1 MVKYKYDAWGNHA
14 VLNPDGS
21 ENENSTFIGN
31 VNPFRYR
38 GYYYDTETGLYYL
51 KSRYY
56 DPETG
61 RFITIDDVSYLAPD
75 TINGL
80 NLYAYCG
87 NNPVMNVDPNGTF
100 ILSLLASLAI
110 AALVGS
116 AVGVVGQFVS
126 DMITSI
132 ITGQFQLS
140 SWETY
145 LGAAVGGAVGGMLT
159 FIGAPPSLVGFVTGF
174 TTTFV
179 GMGLEMATGRR
190 EQNWGELWLNSFV
203 DGGFGALFGALSG
216 SLSFANS
223 WNNSFQKA
231 LQNLAQYGSRELLP
245 LFAQLSSQTLLKG
258 FIGQVI
264 SGIGMDLYYGIKPF
278 FIQKLRRG

>member
-1 MVKYKYDAWGNHA
+1 
-14 VLNPDGS
+14 
-21 ENENSTFIGN
+21 
-31 VNPFRYR
+31 
-38 GYYYDTETGLYYL
+38 
-51 KSRYY
+51 
-56 DPETG
+56 
-61 RFITIDDVSYLAPD
+61 
-75 TINGL
+75 
-80 NLYAYCG
+80 
-87 NNPVMNVDPNGTF
+87 MNVDPNGTF

-145 LGAAVGGAVGGMLT
+145 LGGSSWWSRWRYVDVYLVP
-159 FIGAPPSLVGFVTGF
+159 PPSLVGFVTGF

-179 GMGLEMATGRR
+179 GMGLEMATGTQRAKL
-190 EQNWGELWLNSFV
+190 GELWLNSFV

-231 LQNLAQYGSRELLP
+231 LQNLATIWEQRIVAVICAIIFTNVIEGIYWTSNKWDRNGLILWELNR
-245 LFAQLSSQTLLKG
+245 FLSKS
-258 FIGQVI
+258 
-264 SGIGMDLYYGIKPF
+264 
-278 FIQKLRRG
+278 